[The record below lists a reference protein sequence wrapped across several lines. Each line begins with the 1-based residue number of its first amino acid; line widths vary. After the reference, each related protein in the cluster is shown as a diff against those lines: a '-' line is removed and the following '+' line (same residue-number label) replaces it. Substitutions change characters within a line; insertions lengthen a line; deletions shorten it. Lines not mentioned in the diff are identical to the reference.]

1 MPRLQNEESLK
12 IDQIR
17 SDHGKKF
24 ENSYMESFYTRS
36 GTYQEFSAPI
46 TPQQNGVVERKN
58 RVIQEM
64 ARVMLHNKDVARNL
78 WGEVVNTVCHTINRV
93 YFRPSTKKTPYELWK
108 GRKPNVKYFR
118 IFGSIC
124 FILKDRKNVK
134 KFNSR
139 SDEGIF
145 LGYSSTSKAY
155 REYNKRTKK
164 VMETVNVVID
174 EASEFGS
181 EKISEEIPKENLPPE
196 PKDVQEIDDQE
207 PASPISPSTP
217 SVVEGSADIPACS
230 LSSAG
235 DRSNIILGVPRLNHK
250 EQGKFKDNIIK

>member
-1 MPRLQNEESLK
+1 M
-12 IDQIR
+12 
-17 SDHGKKF
+17 
-24 ENSYMESFYTRS
+24 
-36 GTYQEFSAPI
+36 
-46 TPQQNGVVERKN
+46 
-58 RVIQEM
+58 
-64 ARVMLHNKDVARNL
+64 
-78 WGEVVNTVCHTINRV
+78 
-93 YFRPSTKKTPYELWK
+93 
-108 GRKPNVKYFR
+108 
-118 IFGSIC
+118 
-124 FILKDRKNVK
+124 K